1 MAPQN
6 NCWSQITA
14 TNIIQWESLKYCGN
28 YQNMTQ
34 RHELSKCYWKNG
46 TSRFA
51 QHSVATNLQSVKKN
65 DVIHTKYSKSKCSK
79 TRYSCKNCQTRVV
92 SVEIVR
98 NGWFLRLKVGLMWF
112 ADELYELYEKKRS
125 QRFLAR
131 AVRRMNMPFTEIETM
146 GGINWGVKMWSSVL
160 DILLGN
166 SNVNVSS

>member
-1 MAPQN
+1 MVGFWD
-6 NCWSQITA
+6 C
-14 TNIIQWESLKYCGN
+14 
-28 YQNMTQ
+28 
-34 RHELSKCYWKNG
+34 
-46 TSRFA
+46 
-51 QHSVATNLQSVKKN
+51 
-65 DVIHTKYSKSKCSK
+65 
-79 TRYSCKNCQTRVV
+79 
-92 SVEIVR
+92 
-98 NGWFLRLKVGLMWF
+98 LKVGLMWF